1 MSDKKNVL
9 TKEITLKKENYPTK
23 RTMNFVVDKE
33 TQNNKISLICFGVFL
48 VLLALFT
55 KFGVIDSL
63 SKTSALESNYNS
75 SNSALSALRE
85 ELKDYD
91 EVEEKYNTL
100 VGSFLTDEEKSSLN
114 RTDLIRM
121 IDEDVLP
128 YVDIT
133 NFSISGNT
141 ISVYTGVT
149 DLNTIS
155 RVVTILQDD
164 SRTQYVTVNRALA
177 NAEDSTKVTADIE
190 ITCVNLEGGEN

>member
-1 MSDKKNVL
+1 MSDKKSVL

-33 TQNNKISLICFGVFL
+33 AQNNKVSLICFGIFLVFL
-48 VLLALFT
+48 VLFT
-55 KFGVIDSL
+55 KFGVIDSIT
-63 SKTSALESNYNS
+63 KTNILESNYNS
-75 SNSALSALRE
+75 SNSALNTLRE
-85 ELKDYD
+85 ELSDYD
-91 EVEEKYNTL
+91 EVEEQYDTL

-114 RTDLIRM
+114 RLDLVRM

-128 YVDIT
+128 YVDVT
-133 NFSISGNT
+133 NFNITGNT
-141 ISVYTGVT
+141 ITVYTGVT

-155 RVVTILQDD
+155 RVVTILQED

-177 NAEDSTKVTADIE
+177 KNEESTKVTADIE